1 MISAAQAREKANE
14 IIKNRNEKFKAN
26 CLSYVRDIIMPKIQM
41 AMNSGDFSTLVFINH
56 ENMETEI
63 ITILESYGYKA
74 GRKSASDYLKISWN
88 EE

>member
-1 MISAAQAREKANE
+1 MISAAKAREKANE
-14 IIKNRNEKFKAN
+14 VIQKRTEKFKAD
-26 CLSYVRDIIMPKIQM
+26 CLDYVRNVIMPKIQV
-41 AMNSGDFSTLVFINH
+41 AMNGGDFSTLVFINH